1 MSWLLAFYAFLGV
14 CVWMGLGLGLCLG
27 LSLNLGWGMSGA
39 KIISAR
45 GWDRWQK
52 SDVKDE

>member
-39 KIISAR
+39 KIISAM
-45 GWDRWQK
+45 GWDR
-52 SDVKDE
+52 VARV